1 MVVFS
6 NIIPQKRV
14 LDAGHLFSASHVWND
29 PPSFHR
35 KILQGKRAAFSTNL
49 TFDQLNL
56 LKTNSRKIIPNV
68 VR

>member
-35 KILQGKRAAFSTNL
+35 KILQGKRAAFSTK
-49 TFDQLNL
+49 FDLSS
-56 LKTNSRKIIPNV
+56 LKSFKNEFKEDHSKRSR
-68 VR
+68 